1 MANIIDYI
9 RWRGDLTLK
18 VSEFN
23 EIDSLILNRFSYFP
37 LDNIIKENEKVTIEE
52 LSKRYQEN
60 SKAKMDILWEDDSKL
75 FPIMGNSQRFGEMI
89 ALEYINIIESKI
101 QKQFSAVSIILPDD
115 TIYISYRGTDNTLI
129 GWKEDLNMSFKSHT
143 ASQISA
149 KEYLE
154 KIAKKYPDKKI
165 RIGGHSKGGNLAVY
179 AAIFVSSE
187 IQKRI
192 INVYNNDGPGFN
204 EDIIKL
210 EEYKKAIDKVIT
222 YIPQESIFGMLLN
235 HEEKYIIV
243 KSTNKGIMQHDV
255 YSWQVIAKQFVKLK
269 EITKGSKFIDKTITN
284 WLKDLDL
291 KTREQ
296 VIDIIFEIL
305 NSTEVT
311 KIDDL
316 KTSLMKNAKIIL
328 SSYKQID
335 SKNKKMITTTIT
347 TLLRIIKEN
356 VKEEY
361 GKTKKRLIAKVNSR
375 LKYKTKC

>member
-1 MANIIDYI
+1 MANIIDYVE
-9 RWRGDLTLK
+9 WRGDLELK

-37 LDNIIKENEKVTIEE
+37 LDSIMKENEIVSIKE
-52 LSKRYQEN
+52 LSERFEKEDKN
-60 SKAKMDILWEDDSKL
+60 KMEILWKDDADL
-75 FPIMGNSQRFGEMI
+75 FPIMGKSKRFGEMI
-89 ALEYINIIESKI
+89 ALEYINKIEPETE
-101 QKQFSAVSIILPDD
+101 KQFSAITVILPDN
-115 TIYISYRGTDNTLI
+115 TIYVSYRGTDNTLI

-165 RIGGHSKGGNLAVY
+165 RIGGHSKGGNLVVY

-222 YIPQESIFGMLLN
+222 YIPQDSIFGMLLN

-361 GKTKKRLIAKVNSR
+361 GKTKKF
-375 LKYKTKC
+375 

>member
-1 MANIIDYI
+1 
-9 RWRGDLTLK
+9 
-18 VSEFN
+18 
-23 EIDSLILNRFSYFP
+23 
-37 LDNIIKENEKVTIEE
+37 
-52 LSKRYQEN
+52 
-60 SKAKMDILWEDDSKL
+60 
-75 FPIMGNSQRFGEMI
+75 
-89 ALEYINIIESKI
+89 
-101 QKQFSAVSIILPDD
+101 
-115 TIYISYRGTDNTLI
+115 
-129 GWKEDLNMSFKSHT
+129 MSFKSHT

-222 YIPQESIFGMLLN
+222 YIPQDSIFGMLLN

-335 SKNKKMITTTIT
+335 SKNKKMITNTIT

-361 GKTKKRLIAKVNSR
+361 GKTKKF
-375 LKYKTKC
+375 